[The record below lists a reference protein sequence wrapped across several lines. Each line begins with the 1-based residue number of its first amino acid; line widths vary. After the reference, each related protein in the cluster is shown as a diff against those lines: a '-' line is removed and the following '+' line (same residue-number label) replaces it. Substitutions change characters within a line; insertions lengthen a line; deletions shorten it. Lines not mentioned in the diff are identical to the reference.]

1 MATLVK
7 QQTEQVDPGILRV
20 IAARNTPNFYIV
32 DDRLRVLFAWAPES
46 EPAFP
51 EVSLIASAPDRLPAS
66 IERGVRAL
74 TQSMSIK
81 TPVSL
86 ATLLGSSS
94 SVVLRVMPLSS
105 SDGRPHYGVFLEHF
119 KSRSGIRPAAKHYN
133 LTPREVDVL
142 EQIIKGASTV
152 QIAERLHI
160 AESTVQDHVKNI
172 SVKMRVRKRSEIVAC
187 VLGLLP
193 PA

>member
-1 MATLVK
+1 MATLE
-7 QQTEQVDPGILRV
+7 QQQAQQMDPGILRV

-32 DDRLRVLFAWAPES
+32 DERLRVLFAWAPEGEQSFS
-46 EPAFP
+46 EI
-51 EVSLIASAPDRLPAS
+51 SLIAPAPDRLPAAL
-66 IERGVRAL
+66 ERGVRAL
-74 TQSMSIK
+74 TQSISVKAPI
-81 TPVSL
+81 SL
-86 ATLLGSSS
+86 ATLLGAT
-94 SVVLRVMPLSS
+94 VVLRVMPLAS

-119 KSRSGIRPAAKHYN
+119 TTRSGIRPAAKHFN

-142 EQIIKGASTV
+142 EQVVKGASTL

>member
-1 MATLVK
+1 MSQVVK
-7 QQTEQVDPGILRV
+7 EQSQEVDPGILRV
-20 IAARNTPNFYIV
+20 IAARSTPNFYIV
-32 DDRLRVLFAWAPES
+32 DERLRVLFAWAPES
-46 EPAFP
+46 EPTFA
-51 EVSLIASAPDRLPAS
+51 ELSLIAPAPDRLPAS

-74 TQSMSIK
+74 TQSMSVKAPI
-81 TPVSL
+81 SL
-86 ATLLGSSS
+86 ATLLGS
-94 SVVLRVMPLSS
+94 SVVLRVMPLAS

-119 KSRSGIRPAAKHYN
+119 KTRSGIRPAAKHYN

-142 EQIIKGASTV
+142 EQIVKGASTV

-193 PA
+193 PVA